1 MKKVVSLLL
10 ALLLM
15 GMLFFPVNAEENN
28 DYYMVTSKGVL
39 TYGINNEPVQISDGS
54 WCDAFTILSCDPS
67 VHIKECTLPWM
78 IDGYIITGIANHAF
92 KDCNMLTSVK
102 ILEDVT
108 HIGDNAFEGCIGL
121 TAIYIPASMTNIGY
135 GAFSTCARLTDVY
148 YAGTES

>member
-54 WCDAFTILSCDPS
+54 WRDAFTILSCDPS
-67 VHIKECTLPWM
+67 VHIKECTLPY
-78 IDGYIITGIANHAF
+78 GTIIQMGQ
-92 KDCNMLTSVK
+92 
-102 ILEDVT
+102 
-108 HIGDNAFEGCIGL
+108 
-121 TAIYIPASMTNIGY
+121 
-135 GAFSTCARLTDVY
+135 
-148 YAGTES
+148 